1 MCFYYF
7 FRSMKCVKICNK
19 EIVPFVAGNFL
30 RMTQI
35 VLISVLFA
43 LFPFT
48 LRAGEDSSGGSK
60 GEQQIRRTVTGVVSD
75 SENEPLPGVTVQV
88 VGRQG
93 GVITDA
99 DGRYSIEAASTEQLR
114 FQYVGMKPVTISV
127 GSSTVLNIIMREDVE
142 LLDEV
147 TITAFATQKKESVV
161 SSIETI
167 NPKELRVPS
176 SNLTTALA
184 GRLAGVIS
192 YQRSGEPGNDN
203 AQFFVRG
210 VTTFGYASSP
220 LILLDGF
227 EVSSVDLARVD
238 PDNIEQFA
246 VLKDA
251 TAAALYGSKGAN
263 GVIMVT
269 TKKGVAGKPR
279 ISLRADGRLSAPT
292 KVLETVDGIT
302 YMKLYNQAQFNDN
315 PLLPPY
321 YSAQK
326 IQNTIDNLNE
336 YAYPNLNWYDIM
348 FKPNTMNQHY
358 NLNITGGGSVV
369 KYYLSVSYDKDTG
382 ILRDNK
388 LNNFKNNIAID
399 RFNILTNITMD
410 LTSTTKMDI
419 NMNSIFENFTG
430 PLDPTNE
437 IFASVVATNPVE
449 FPKYYLPDEKTAYV
463 KHTLFGSD
471 ATGYMVNPYARMVRG
486 YKDGSSGRIISQ
498 FSIDQNMDVL
508 LKGLMARA
516 KISIKSDTRTENF
529 RAYDPYLYNIKKYDE
544 FSDTYELQ
552 QVHKGSDAL
561 GNPAIRRA
569 GEFRVYLEGGLTY
582 VNTINDI
589 HELSGLLI
597 YNQEESK
604 NTGLLSGVRIQQSLP
619 QRNQGIRARVNYGLM
634 QKYLA
639 EASLTY
645 TGSEK
650 FDRSHRWGI
659 FPAFGLGYLI
669 SNEPFW
675 KPLEK
680 ILPTFKLK
688 YSWGRVGNDQIA
700 GPEDRFFFLSDIT
713 GAGGYRWGKDFN
725 SYYGGFNI
733 NRYAN
738 PMITWEIAQKQ
749 NIGVELDLLKNR
761 AVKFILEYFTEY
773 RKQIY
778 QARQNLPATMG
789 LTSNVF
795 GNVGEVKSG
804 GWDGSI
810 DLDHSFNK
818 DAWIQGRFN
827 FTYAHNEYVQ
837 NEEPEYRWRY
847 LSDIGWPINT
857 WKGYIAERLFI
868 DAADVKNS
876 PVQELGSIPQAGD
889 IKYKDINNDGRVNS
903 DDQVHIGY
911 PTVPEINYGF
921 GLSGGYKNF
930 DISCFFQ
937 GQDRVSFFIDPNA
950 RRIYPDRFGIAPFAG
965 HRGALK
971 IIADDHWN
979 PNNPVAHAFWPRLS
993 ATINANNSHQNST
1006 WWLRNGRFLRLKT
1019 VEMGYALPTRW
1030 FRTLSVSQVRLYFT
1044 GQNLFNFSSFKLWD
1058 PEMGGSGLAYPLQR
1072 VYNFGINVSF

>member
-1 MCFYYF
+1 MNRKNRFCHYLKKREASNTS
-7 FRSMKCVKICNK
+7 FRQSSVFLCLFLLSFAPYTLATPGEKIPDRL
-19 EIVPFVAGNFL
+19 EV
-30 RMTQI
+30 
-35 VLISVLFA
+35 
-43 LFPFT
+43 
-48 LRAGEDSSGGSK
+48 
-60 GEQQIRRTVTGVVSD
+60 QQSRKRITGVVTESHGD
-75 SENEPLPGVTVQV
+75 PLPGVTVQV
-88 VGRQG
+88 LGRQG

-99 DGRYSIEAASTEQLR
+99 EGRYTIEAAPNEELR
-114 FQYVGMKPVTISV
+114 FQFVGMKPQTISV
-127 GSSTVLNIIMREDVE
+127 GNLTTLNVVMVEDVE

-147 TITAFATQKKESVV
+147 TITAFATQKKESIV

-167 NPKELRVPS
+167 SPKQLRVPS

-227 EVSSVDLARVD
+227 EVSSTDLARVD

-269 TKKGVAGKPR
+269 TKKGVAGKPK
-279 ISLRADGRLSAPT
+279 ISFRADARLSAPT
-292 KVLETVDGIT
+292 KVLETVDGVT
-302 YMKLYNQAQFNDN
+302 YMNLYNEAQFNDN
-315 PLLPPY
+315 PLLEPY

-336 YAYPNLNWYDIM
+336 YAYPNLDWYDIM
-348 FKPNTMNQHY
+348 FKPNTVNQHY
-358 NLNITGGGSVV
+358 NLNIMGGGTVV

-388 LNNFKNNIAID
+388 LNNFKNNISID
-399 RFNILTNITMD
+399 RFNILTNVTMD
-410 LTSTTKMDI
+410 LTPTTKMDI

-430 PLDPTNE
+430 PLDNTNE

-449 FPKYYLPDEKTAYV
+449 FPKFYLPDEKTAFV

-471 ATGYMVNPYARMVRG
+471 ATGSMVNPFARMVRG
-486 YKDGSSGRIISQ
+486 YKDGSMGRITSQ
-498 FSIDQNMDVL
+498 FSIDQDMDAIL
-508 LKGLMARA
+508 EGLMARA
-516 KISIKSDTRTENF
+516 KVSIKSDNRYENY
-529 RAYDPYLYNIKKYDE
+529 RSYDPYLYNIKSYDE
-544 FSDTYELQ
+544 FTDTYVLQ
-552 QVHKGSDAL
+552 QVHKGTDAL
-561 GNPAIRRA
+561 GNPTITRD
-569 GEFRVYLEGGLTY
+569 GEFRVYMEGGLTY
-582 VNTINDI
+582 ANSFNEMHDI
-589 HELSGLLI
+589 SGLLI
-597 YNQEESK
+597 YTQEESK
-604 NTGLLSGVRIQQSLP
+604 NTGIYRPEDQTIQRTLP
-619 QRNQGIRARVNYGLM
+619 QRNQGLRARLNYGFL
-634 QKYLA
+634 QRYLA
-639 EASLTY
+639 EVSLTY

-650 FDRSHRWGI
+650 FDKSHRWGV
-659 FPAFGLGYLI
+659 FPAFGVGYIL

-675 KPLEK
+675 SSLENT
-680 ILPTFKLK
+680 LPNLKLK

-700 GPEDRFFFLSDIT
+700 GAADRFFFLSDISS
-713 GAGGYRWGKDFN
+713 GGGYRWGKDFN

-749 NIGVELDLLKNR
+749 NIGFEVDIFRNRTLKL
-761 AVKFILEYFTEY
+761 ILEYFTED

-778 QARQNLPATMG
+778 QARANLPATMG
-789 LTSNVF
+789 LTSNVY
-795 GNVGEVKSG
+795 GNVGAVKSA

-810 DLDHSFNK
+810 DLNHSFNK
-818 DAWIQGRFN
+818 DAWITGRFN
-827 FTYAHNEYVQ
+827 FTFAQNEYVE
-837 NEEPEYRWRY
+837 NEEPEYRWPY

-868 DAADVKNS
+868 DQADVDNS
-876 PVQELGSIPQAGD
+876 PRQELGSIPQAGD
-889 IKYKDINNDGRVNS
+889 IKYKDINGDGRVNS

-930 DISCFFQ
+930 DLSCFFQ

-950 RRIYPDRFGIAPFAG
+950 RRDDRFGIAPFAD

-979 PNNPVAHAFWPRLS
+979 PNNPVSHAFWPRLS
-993 ATINANNSHQNST
+993 ATVNQNNSQQNST

-1019 VEMGYALPTRW
+1019 LEIGYTFPEKWYRPIPFSL
-1030 FRTLSVSQVRLYFT
+1030 VRLYFT
-1044 GQNLFNFSSFKLWD
+1044 GQNLFNLSEFKLWD
-1058 PEMGGSGLAYPLQR
+1058 PEMGGNGLAYPLQR
-1072 VYNFGINVSF
+1072 VYNVGLNVTF

>member
-1 MCFYYF
+1 MNKKNLFRLNLKKTEASNTF
-7 FRSMKCVKICNK
+7 FKQGCVFLCLFLLSFAPHALATSKK
-19 EIVPFVAGNFL
+19 EMPGKLEV
-30 RMTQI
+30 
-35 VLISVLFA
+35 
-43 LFPFT
+43 
-48 LRAGEDSSGGSK
+48 
-60 GEQQIRRTVTGVVSD
+60 QQTRRTITGVVTD
-75 SENEPLPGVTVQV
+75 THGDPLPGVTVQV

-99 DGRYSIEAASTEQLR
+99 DGRYLIEAAPNEELR
-114 FQYVGMKPVTISV
+114 LQFVGMKPQTISV
-127 GSSTVLNIIMREDVE
+127 GNLTTLNVVMVEDVE

-147 TITAFATQKKESVV
+147 TITAFATQKKESIV

-167 NPKELRVPS
+167 SPKQLRVPS

-227 EVSSVDLARVD
+227 EVSSADLARVD

-269 TKKGVAGKPR
+269 TKKGIAGKPK
-279 ISLRADGRLSAPT
+279 ISFRADARMSAPT
-292 KVLETVDGIT
+292 KLLETVDGVT
-302 YMKLYNQAQFNDN
+302 YMNLYNEAQFNDN
-315 PLLPPY
+315 PLLEPY

-358 NLNITGGGSVV
+358 NLNITGGGTVV
-369 KYYLSVSYDKDTG
+369 KYYLAVSYDKDTG
-382 ILRDNK
+382 ILKDNK

-399 RFNILTNITMD
+399 RFNILANVTMD
-410 LTSTTKMDI
+410 LTPTTKMDI

-430 PLDPTNE
+430 PLDNTNE

-449 FPKYYLPDEKTAYV
+449 FPKFYLPDEKTAYV

-471 ATGYMVNPYARMVRG
+471 ATGGMTNPFARMVRG
-486 YKDGSSGRIISQ
+486 YKDGSMGRITSQ
-498 FSIDQNMDVL
+498 FSIDQDMDPVL
-508 LKGLMARA
+508 EGLMARA
-516 KISIKSDTRTENF
+516 KISIKNDNRYENY
-529 RAYDPYLYNIKKYDE
+529 RAYDPYLYNIKSYDE
-544 FSDTYELQ
+544 FTDTYVLQ
-552 QVHKGSDAL
+552 QVHKGTDAL
-561 GNPAIRRA
+561 GNPSITRE
-569 GEFRVYLEGGLTY
+569 GEFRVYMEGGLTY
-582 VNTINDI
+582 ANSFNDT
-589 HELSGLLI
+589 HDLSGLLI
-597 YNQEESK
+597 YTQEESK
-604 NTGLLSGVRIQQSLP
+604 NTGIYRPEDQTIQRTLP
-619 QRNQGIRARVNYGLM
+619 QRNQGLRARLNYGFM

-639 EASLTY
+639 EVSLTY

-650 FDRSHRWGI
+650 FDRSHRWGL
-659 FPAFGLGYLI
+659 FPALGVGYIL

-675 KPLEK
+675 SPLEN
-680 ILPTFKLK
+680 ILPNFKLK

-700 GPEDRFFFLSDIT
+700 GAADRFFFLSDIS

-749 NIGVELDLLKNR
+749 NVGFEVDIFKNR
-761 AVKFILEYFTEY
+761 ALKVILEYFTEN

-778 QARQNLPATMG
+778 QARANLPATMG
-789 LTSNVF
+789 LTSNVY
-795 GNVGEVKSG
+795 GNVGAVKSA

-810 DLDHSFNK
+810 DLNHSFNK
-818 DAWIQGRFN
+818 DAWITGRFN
-827 FTYAHNEYVQ
+827 FTFAQNEYVE
-837 NEEPEYRWRY
+837 NEEPEYRWPY

-857 WKGYIAERLFI
+857 WKGYVAERLFI
-868 DAADVKNS
+868 DQADVNNS
-876 PVQELGSIPQAGD
+876 PRQELGSIPQAGD
-889 IKYKDINNDGRVNS
+889 IKYKDINGDGRVNS

-930 DISCFFQ
+930 DLSCFFQ

-950 RRIYPDRFGIAPFAG
+950 RRSNPDRFGIAPFAG

-979 PNNPVAHAFWPRLS
+979 PNNPVSHAFWPRLS
-993 ATINANNSHQNST
+993 ATVNENNSQQNST

-1019 VEMGYALPTRW
+1019 LEVGYTFPNKW
-1030 FRTLSVSQVRLYFT
+1030 FQPIPFSMVRVYFT
-1044 GQNLFNFSSFKLWD
+1044 GQNLFNLSDFKLWD
-1058 PEMGGSGLAYPLQR
+1058 PEMGGNGLAYPLQR
-1072 VYNFGINVSF
+1072 VYNVGLNVTF

>member
-1 MCFYYF
+1 MNRKNRFCHYLKKREASNTS
-7 FRSMKCVKICNK
+7 FRQSSVFLCLFLLSFAPYTLATPGEKIPDRL
-19 EIVPFVAGNFL
+19 EV
-30 RMTQI
+30 
-35 VLISVLFA
+35 
-43 LFPFT
+43 
-48 LRAGEDSSGGSK
+48 
-60 GEQQIRRTVTGVVSD
+60 QQSRKRITGVVTESHGD
-75 SENEPLPGVTVQV
+75 PLPGVTVQV
-88 VGRQG
+88 LGRQG

-99 DGRYSIEAASTEQLR
+99 EGRYTIEAAPNEELR
-114 FQYVGMKPVTISV
+114 FQFVGMKPQTISV
-127 GSSTVLNIIMREDVE
+127 GNLTTLNVVMVEDVE

-147 TITAFATQKKESVV
+147 TITAFATQKKESIV

-167 NPKELRVPS
+167 SPKQLRVPS

-227 EVSSVDLARVD
+227 EVSSTDLARVD

-269 TKKGVAGKPR
+269 TKKGVAGKPK
-279 ISLRADGRLSAPT
+279 ISFRADARLSAPT
-292 KVLETVDGIT
+292 KVLETVDGVT
-302 YMKLYNQAQFNDN
+302 YMNLYNEAQFNDN
-315 PLLPPY
+315 PLLEPY

-336 YAYPNLNWYDIM
+336 YAYPNLDWYDIM
-348 FKPNTMNQHY
+348 FKPNTVNQHY
-358 NLNITGGGSVV
+358 NLNIMGGGTVV

-388 LNNFKNNIAID
+388 LNNFKNNISID
-399 RFNILTNITMD
+399 RFNILTNVTMD
-410 LTSTTKMDI
+410 LTPTTKMDI

-430 PLDPTNE
+430 PLDNTNE

-449 FPKYYLPDEKTAYV
+449 FPKFYLPDEKTAFV

-471 ATGYMVNPYARMVRG
+471 ATGSMVNPFARMVRG
-486 YKDGSSGRIISQ
+486 YKDGSMGRITSQ
-498 FSIDQNMDVL
+498 FSIDQDMDAIL
-508 LKGLMARA
+508 EGLMARA
-516 KISIKSDTRTENF
+516 KVSIKSDNRYENY
-529 RAYDPYLYNIKKYDE
+529 RSYDPYLYNIKSYDE
-544 FSDTYELQ
+544 FTDTYVLQ
-552 QVHKGSDAL
+552 QVHKGTDAL
-561 GNPAIRRA
+561 GNPTITRD
-569 GEFRVYLEGGLTY
+569 GEFRVYMEGGLTY
-582 VNTINDI
+582 ANSFNEMHDI
-589 HELSGLLI
+589 SGLLI
-597 YNQEESK
+597 YTQEESK
-604 NTGLLSGVRIQQSLP
+604 NTGIYRPEDQTIQRTLP
-619 QRNQGIRARVNYGLM
+619 QRNQGLRARLNYGFL
-634 QKYLA
+634 QRYLA
-639 EASLTY
+639 EVSLTY

-650 FDRSHRWGI
+650 FDKSHRWGV
-659 FPAFGLGYLI
+659 FPAFGVGYIL

-675 KPLEK
+675 SSLENA
-680 ILPTFKLK
+680 LPNLKLK

-700 GPEDRFFFLSDIT
+700 GAADRFFFLSDISS
-713 GAGGYRWGKDFN
+713 GGGYRWGKDFN

-749 NIGVELDLLKNR
+749 NIGFEVDIFRNRTLKL
-761 AVKFILEYFTEY
+761 ILEYFTED

-778 QARQNLPATMG
+778 QARANLPATMG
-789 LTSNVF
+789 LTSNVY
-795 GNVGEVKSG
+795 GNVGAVKSA

-810 DLDHSFNK
+810 DLNHSFNK
-818 DAWIQGRFN
+818 DAWITGRFN
-827 FTYAHNEYVQ
+827 FTFAQNEYVE
-837 NEEPEYRWRY
+837 NEEPEYRWPY

-868 DAADVKNS
+868 DQADVDNS
-876 PVQELGSIPQAGD
+876 PRQELGSIPQAGD
-889 IKYKDINNDGRVNS
+889 IKYKDINGDGRVNS

-930 DISCFFQ
+930 DLSCFFQ

-950 RRIYPDRFGIAPFAG
+950 RRDDRFGIAPFAD

-979 PNNPVAHAFWPRLS
+979 PNNPVSHAFWPRLS
-993 ATINANNSHQNST
+993 ATVNQNNSQQNST

-1019 VEMGYALPTRW
+1019 LEIGYTFPEKWYRPIPFSL
-1030 FRTLSVSQVRLYFT
+1030 VRLYFT
-1044 GQNLFNFSSFKLWD
+1044 GQNLFNLSEFKLWD
-1058 PEMGGSGLAYPLQR
+1058 PEMGGNGLAYPLQR
-1072 VYNFGINVSF
+1072 VYNVGLNVTF

>member
-1 MCFYYF
+1 MN
-7 FRSMKCVKICNK
+7 RKKPICLSLKQIMASNTP
-19 EIVPFVAGNFL
+19 VRLSDVFL
-30 RMTQI
+30 S
-35 VLISVLFA
+35 LFLLLFA
-43 LFPFT
+43 PYAL
-48 LRAGEDSSGGSK
+48 AGSVKDVSGNYDV
-60 GEQQIRRTVTGVVSD
+60 QQNRRTITGTVTD
-75 SENEPLPGVTVQV
+75 KQNEPLPGVTVQV

-93 GVITDA
+93 GVITDI
-99 DGRYSIEAASTEQLR
+99 DGRFSIEAAPNEELR
-114 FQYVGMKPVTISV
+114 LQYVGMKPLTVTV
-127 GSSTVLNIIMREDVE
+127 GNSTNLNLTMQEDVE

-167 NPKELRVPS
+167 SPKELRIPS
-176 SNLTTALA
+176 SNLTTALS

-227 EVSSVDLARVD
+227 EVSSTDLARVD

-269 TKKGVAGKPR
+269 TKKGVAGKPK
-279 ISLRADGRLSAPT
+279 ISFRADARISAPT
-292 KVLETVDGIT
+292 KVLETVDGVT
-302 YMKLYNQAQFNDN
+302 YMNLYNQAQFNDN
-315 PLLPPY
+315 PLLEPY

-348 FKPNTMNQHY
+348 FKPNTVNQHY
-358 NLNITGGGSVV
+358 NMNISGGGTVV

-382 ILRDNK
+382 ILKDNK
-388 LNNFKNNIAID
+388 LNNFKNNIDID
-399 RFNILTNITMD
+399 RFNILANVTMD
-410 LTSTTKMDI
+410 LTPTTKMDI

-430 PLDPTNE
+430 PLDNTNE

-449 FPKYYLPDEKTAYV
+449 FPKFYLPDEKTAYV

-471 ATGYMVNPYARMVRG
+471 ATGTMTNPFARMVRG
-486 YKDGSSGRIISQ
+486 YKDGSMGRITSQ
-498 FSIDQNMDVL
+498 FSIDQDMDAVL
-508 LKGLMARA
+508 EGLMARA
-516 KISIKSDTRTENF
+516 KISIKNDNRYENF
-529 RAYDPYLYNIKKYDE
+529 RSYDPYLYNIKSYDE
-544 FSDTYELQ
+544 FSDTYVLQ
-552 QVHKGSDAL
+552 QVHKGGDAL
-561 GNPAIRRA
+561 GNPSIQRD
-569 GEFRVYLEGGLTY
+569 GEFKVYMEGGLTY
-582 VNTINDI
+582 ANTFNDI
-589 HELSGLLI
+589 HDLSGLLI
-597 YNQEESK
+597 YTQEESK
-604 NTGLLSGVRIQQSLP
+604 NTGIWRDEDKTIQRTLP
-619 QRNQGIRARVNYGLM
+619 QRNQGLRARVNYGFM

-650 FDRSHRWGI
+650 FDKSHRWGI
-659 FPAFGLGYLI
+659 FPAFGLGYII
-669 SNEPFW
+669 SNESFW
-675 KPLEK
+675 APMENFV
-680 ILPTFKLK
+680 PNFKLK
-688 YSWGRVGNDQIA
+688 YSWGKVGNDQIA
-700 GPEDRFFFLSDIT
+700 GPQDRFFFLSDI
-713 GAGGYRWGKDFN
+713 GSGGSYRWGKDFN
-725 SYYGGFNI
+725 SNYGGFNI

-749 NIGVELDLLKNR
+749 NIGVEVDLFKNR
-761 AVKFILEYFTEY
+761 ALKFILEYFTEN

-778 QARQNLPATMG
+778 QARANLPATMG

-795 GNVGEVKSG
+795 GNVGEVKSA

-810 DLDHSFNK
+810 DLNHSFNK
-818 DAWIQGRFN
+818 DLWITGRFN
-827 FTYAHNEYVQ
+827 FTYAHNEYVE
-837 NEEPEYRWRY
+837 NEEPEYRYPY

-868 DAADVKNS
+868 DQADVNNS
-876 PVQELGSIPQAGD
+876 PRQELGSIPQAGD
-889 IKYKDINNDGRVNS
+889 IKYKDINGDGRVNS

-921 GLSGGYKNF
+921 GLSAGYKNF
-930 DISCFFQ
+930 DISTFFQ

-950 RRIYPDRFGIAPFAG
+950 RRSNPDRFGIAPFTG

-979 PNNPVAHAFWPRLS
+979 PNNPVSHAFWPRLS
-993 ATINANNSHQNST
+993 ATVNQNNSHQNST
-1006 WWLRNGRFLRLKT
+1006 WWLRNGRFLRMKT
-1019 VEMGYALPTRW
+1019 LEVGYTLPTKW
-1030 FRTLSVSQVRLYFT
+1030 FGDIPFSMVRLYFT
-1044 GQNLFNFSSFKLWD
+1044 GQNLFTISDFKLWD
-1058 PEMGGSGLAYPLQR
+1058 PEMGGNGLAYPLQR
-1072 VYNFGINVSF
+1072 VYNIGLNVTF

>member
-1 MCFYYF
+1 MNNMNSDY
-7 FRSMKCVKICNK
+7 MKTIRNVHSHRFLKIINSLVILVLFCLFSGTIQADNSNDTYDNK
-19 EIVPFVAGNFL
+19 EIQQNRRNITG
-30 RMTQI
+30 I
-35 VLISVLFA
+35 V
-43 LFPFT
+43 T
-48 LRAGEDSSGGSK
+48 DNQG
-60 GEQQIRRTVTGVVSD
+60 
-75 SENEPLPGVTVQV
+75 EPLPGVTVQV

-99 DGRYSIEAASTEQLR
+99 DGRYTIEAATNEELR
-114 FQYVGMKPVTISV
+114 FQYVGMKPLTVSV
-127 GSSTVLNIIMREDVE
+127 GTSSTLNVTMQEDIE

-147 TITAFATQKKESVV
+147 TITAFATQKKESIV

-167 NPKELRVPS
+167 SPKQLRVPS

-227 EVSSVDLARVD
+227 EVSSTDLARVD

-269 TKKGVAGKPR
+269 TKKGIAGKPK
-279 ISLRADGRLSAPT
+279 ISIRADARISAPT
-292 KVLETVDGIT
+292 QVLESVDGVT
-302 YMKLYNQAQFNDN
+302 YMNLYNEAQFNDN

-348 FKPNTMNQHY
+348 FKPSTMNQHY
-358 NLNITGGGSVV
+358 NMNIMGGGTVV

-388 LNNFKNNIAID
+388 LNNFKNNIGID
-399 RFNILTNITMD
+399 RFNILANVTMD
-410 LTSTTKMDI
+410 LTPTTKMDI

-430 PLDPTNE
+430 PLDNTNE

-449 FPKYYLPDEKTAYV
+449 FPKFYLPDEKTAYV
-463 KHTLFGSD
+463 NHTLFGSD
-471 ATGYMVNPYARMVRG
+471 ATGTMTNPYARMVRG
-486 YKDGSSGRIISQ
+486 YKDGSMGRITSQ
-498 FSIDQNMDVL
+498 FSIDQDMDAIL
-508 LKGLMARA
+508 PGLMARA
-516 KISIKSDTRTENF
+516 KISIKNDNRYENN
-529 RAYDPYLYNIKKYDE
+529 RSYDPYLYNIKSYDE
-544 FSDTYELQ
+544 FTDKYVLQ
-552 QVHKGSDAL
+552 QVHKGTDAL
-561 GNPAIRRA
+561 GNPDIRRD
-569 GEFRVYLEGGLTY
+569 GEFRVYMEGGFTY
-582 VNTINDI
+582 SNTLNDV
-589 HELSGLLI
+589 HDLSGLLI
-597 YNQEESK
+597 YTQEESK
-604 NTGLLSGVRIQQSLP
+604 NTGIYRTEEMTIQRTLP
-619 QRNQGIRARVNYGLM
+619 QRNQGLRARVNYGFM

-639 EASLTY
+639 ELSLTY

-650 FDRSHRWGI
+650 FDRSHRWGV
-659 FPAFGLGYLI
+659 FPAFGLGYI
-669 SNEPFW
+669 VSNEPFW
-675 KPLEK
+675 KPLENAV
-680 ILPTFKLK
+680 PNFKLK
-688 YSWGRVGNDQIA
+688 YSWGKVGNDQIA
-700 GPEDRFFFLSDIT
+700 GAADRFFFLSDIEN
-713 GAGGYRWGKDFN
+713 AGGFRWGKDFN

-733 NRYAN
+733 RRYAN

-749 NIGVELDLLKNR
+749 NIGFETDLFKNR
-761 AVKFILEYFTEY
+761 AMKIIVEYFTEY

-789 LTSNVF
+789 LTSDVY
-795 GNVGEVKSG
+795 GNVGEVKSA

-810 DLDHSFNK
+810 DLNHSFNK
-818 DAWIQGRFN
+818 DAWITGRFN

-837 NEEPEYRWRY
+837 NEEPEYRWKY

-857 WKGYIAERLFI
+857 VKGYIAERLFI
-868 DAADVKNS
+868 DQADVNNS
-876 PVQELGSIPQAGD
+876 PRQELGSIPKPGD
-889 IKYKDINNDGRVNS
+889 IKYKDINGDGRVNP
-903 DDQVHIGY
+903 DDRVHIGY

-930 DISCFFQ
+930 DVSCFFQ
-937 GQDRVSFFIDPNA
+937 GQDRVSFFIDPNG
-950 RRIYPDRFGIAPFAG
+950 RRSNPDRFGIAPFAG
-965 HRGALK
+965 RRGALK
-971 IIADDHWN
+971 IIAEDHWN
-979 PNNPVAHAFWPRLS
+979 PNNPVADAFWPRLS
-993 ATINANNSHQNST
+993 ATINANNSEQFST

-1019 VEMGYALPTRW
+1019 LEVGYTLPTAW
-1030 FRTLSVSQVRLYFT
+1030 TKKISFSMIRLYFT
-1044 GQNLFNFSSFKLWD
+1044 GQNLFNISGFKLWD
-1058 PEMGGSGLAYPLQR
+1058 PEMTGNGLAYPLQR
-1072 VYNFGINVSF
+1072 VYNVGLNVTF